1 MASAH
6 SGSQPDGHK
15 LSRAAAERLSLYL
28 RCVSTRARAGSK
40 ISSEEL
46 SSEVGV
52 SAAQVRRDL
61 GSIGHLGQRGI
72 GYDADHLA
80 LAIRETLGLTRTWNA
95 VLIGVGNLAR
105 ALLRYRGFSEQG
117 FEVVALFDREESKI
131 GQVVEGLT
139 VLPLHLATTVI
150 PRLKAELA
158 ILTVPQDAAQSVA
171 DLLVSTGIRGIMNF
185 APLSLRVPSS
195 VQIITIDLAVQLEQ
209 LAFAV
214 QVQGAEG

>member
-1 MASAH
+1 M
-6 SGSQPDGHK
+6 
-15 LSRAAAERLSLYL
+15 
-28 RCVSTRARAGSK
+28 
-40 ISSEEL
+40 
-46 SSEVGV
+46 